1 MNSENL
7 SNKKI
12 VEKMSKNPIEN
23 SIFLLNLFN
32 DDKTRER
39 LLEPKTG
46 ILDIF
51 YNTQRDRIRRLDPV
65 KPIPDESYDKEI
77 TEFKIKCDNPSIFL
91 KSRDYLKQTPEFN
104 EIISW
109 ENEKTDINE
118 YDDLNLVLRLD
129 NLYKSKILDKI
140 SFEQFNVDSY
150 KNMVYT
156 LPENTIL
163 YRGVFSNKPIQGNYT
178 KENKTG
184 LIWLTPNINEAV
196 RYSLRLYGIKEDNP
210 RTNFRCEIY
219 RYTTTEPL
227 NLLFIN
233 KDNIERLKHDYPVVK
248 KVVELIFPIKDG
260 ILNRNSMMFQDYIF
274 SYFLCNYLHMDG
286 YFSDKIN
293 RLNGEIMI
301 CKPKLNIEKLYI
313 IKGETVIKWL
323 TDFKVFDKKLIDYKI
338 RMRSFLYFYAF
349 NIDTSIFE

>member
-118 YDDLNLVLRLD
+118 
-129 NLYKSKILDKI
+129 
-140 SFEQFNVDSY
+140 
-150 KNMVYT
+150 
-156 LPENTIL
+156 
-163 YRGVFSNKPIQGNYT
+163 
-178 KENKTG
+178 
-184 LIWLTPNINEAV
+184 
-196 RYSLRLYGIKEDNP
+196 
-210 RTNFRCEIY
+210 
-219 RYTTTEPL
+219 
-227 NLLFIN
+227 
-233 KDNIERLKHDYPVVK
+233 
-248 KVVELIFPIKDG
+248 
-260 ILNRNSMMFQDYIF
+260 
-274 SYFLCNYLHMDG
+274 
-286 YFSDKIN
+286 
-293 RLNGEIMI
+293 
-301 CKPKLNIEKLYI
+301 
-313 IKGETVIKWL
+313 
-323 TDFKVFDKKLIDYKI
+323 
-338 RMRSFLYFYAF
+338 FY
-349 NIDTSIFE
+349 